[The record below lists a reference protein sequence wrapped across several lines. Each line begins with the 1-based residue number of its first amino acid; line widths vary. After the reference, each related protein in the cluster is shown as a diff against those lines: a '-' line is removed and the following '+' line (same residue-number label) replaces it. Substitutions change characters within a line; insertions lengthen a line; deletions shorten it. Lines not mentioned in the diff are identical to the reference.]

1 MTKILQVL
9 RHVNIGEGH
18 ISFAGSGRDRLNHP
32 QNPTVRHLLCPLL
45 RLLQCFIVIIDIIQ
59 PTAKP
64 WTQHGRIYDGLSK
77 IDFCGKRLYSKNHLH
92 NRNSAIS
99 LLLLQ
104 VCLPGQANKETKVL
118 FKFFRPGS
126 LGSRVFN
133 FEPLLKPTM

>member
-1 MTKILQVL
+1 MLVTKNLQVL
-9 RHVNIGEGH
+9 RHVNMGEGH

-64 WTQHGRIYDGLSK
+64 WTQLGRIYDGLSK

-99 LLLLQ
+99 LSVHGQFYVLDSGPLAA
-104 VCLPGQANKETKVL
+104 PGGG
-118 FKFFRPGS
+118 GS
-126 LGSRVFN
+126 GG
-133 FEPLLKPTM
+133 PLSG